1 MKAPK
6 FHFGDGDLM
15 DIFLGRMLKNW
26 VAGRQPSLDGRERLL
41 AAAARPALVER
52 RRSYGLLHILRYLSS
67 TPNYHGF
74 QEEILSVSLSQ
85 SMIWSFH
92 LATSN
97 RILA

>member
-26 VAGRQPSLDGRERLL
+26 VAGKQPALDGRERLL
-41 AAAARPALVER
+41 AAAARPDLAER
-52 RRSYGLLHILRYLSS
+52 RKSYGLHILHYLFS